1 MMNILIVKNL
11 KHQNVIPLSE
21 NLKDFLD
28 QIEFT
33 FLKIWVYFIIK
44 LVF

>member
-11 KHQNVIPLSE
+11 THQNVIPLSE

>member
-1 MMNILIVKNL
+1 MNILIVKNL
-11 KHQNVIPLSE
+11 THQNVIPLSE

-33 FLKIWVYFIIK
+33 FLKFWVYFIIK